1 MTWRLPRLQSHRVSN
16 AMSDKVLV
24 TGASGLAGASLV
36 RALLAQGREVRAM
49 VHADRRALAG
59 LDVEPFAAD
68 VRDPASLERA
78 MAGVD
83 VVYHLAATVS
93 VAADAGPA
101 IEAVNVAGTRN
112 VVAACLR
119 GKVRRLV
126 HFSSIEALRQDPL
139 DQPVDETRARIDS
152 EGDAPTSS
160 VGVRAEADF
169 GVRALQGAGRA
180 RGGGRHRPRARCG
193 HPEPHRDA
201 RAVRLQAQLLRPGAH
216 SAGARQ
222 DPGAGARRVRLGR
235 RARRGG
241 GRDACRG
248 GGAARGALS
257 AGWALAH
264 DSRGG
269 GARGFVYGAGRAAG
283 DGAAGAGGCWLPR

>member
-1 MTWRLPRLQSHRVSN
+1 MAREDELTRRLPRLQSHRVSN

-78 MAGVD
+78 VAGVD

-93 VAADAGPA
+93 VAVDAGPA
-101 IEAVNVAGTRN
+101 VEAVNVAGTRN

-126 HFSSIEALRQDPL
+126 HFSSIEALRQEPL

-152 EGDAPTSS
+152 EGDAPTSTS
-160 VGVRAEADF
+160 TCAPTNSSRT
-169 GVRALQGAGRA
+169 RRSRL
-180 RGGGRHRPRARCG
+180 RGTRSP
-193 HPEPHRDA
+193 
-201 RAVRLQAQLLRPGAH
+201 
-216 SAGARQ
+216 
-222 DPGAGARRVRLGR
+222 
-235 RARRGG
+235 RRGPS
-241 GRDACRG
+241 
-248 GGAARGALS
+248 ARWRQAS
-257 AGWALAH
+257 PAG
-264 DSRGG
+264 SMRSS
-269 GARGFVYGAGRAAG
+269 
-283 DGAAGAGGCWLPR
+283 